1 MNVIG
6 FKLQPAR
13 YVSWFFL
20 LPRAKGLGTPCF
32 GFHLN
37 VCVTV
42 TEHEREQ
49 CRNIKVTF
57 GSEGP
62 AISSTIETSSSS
74 ETANCAPKD
83 FFCSFLL
90 RKSQL
95 RDQTV
100 YNSNSHLLI
109 FLGASSSFELS
120 FMGSEVLTFFLPFLG
135 DGDASSMSTSITAS
149 ESLAFLLLPLLVGV
163 LEEAGSASMISS
175 SSSTRMGRAGVTG
188 ARLSA
193 SCTSEDLTDVCLRA
207 LPVGVAFKSFLGVF
221 LWIWITPPS
230 GATSRSGSTPE
241 SRRER
246 REGVNGVAEGV
257 KGVSEREDCR
267 ARLERKPI

>member
-42 TEHEREQ
+42 AENEREQ
-49 CRNIKVTF
+49 CRNIIMVTF

-109 FLGASSSFELS
+109 FLGASSFELS
-120 FMGSEVLTFFLPFLG
+120 SMGSEVLTFFLPFLG

-163 LEEAGSASMISS
+163 EEADSASMISS

-257 KGVSEREDCR
+257 KGVSEREDR
-267 ARLERKPI
+267 RTRLERKSI